1 MANVNT
7 TKATSGDSNLMAAA
21 CYISQIIIPIV
32 VPLIL
37 FFMKKDDKLVR
48 FHALQSMLFTVVMLV
63 VFLVLFILGT
73 IIGIV
78 TLGIGFILM
87 ALGFPLIGLAVFVY
101 MLYVTYKAYKGEY
114 YKIPMIGN
122 FAEKHI

>member
-7 TKATSGDSNLMAAA
+7 TQATSGDSNLMAAA
-21 CYISQIIIPIV
+21 CYVTQIIIPIV

-37 FFMKKDDKLVR
+37 FFIKKDDRLVR
-48 FHALQSMLFTVVMLV
+48 FHALQSMLFTAVMFV
-63 VFLVLFILGT
+63 IVFVLSILGT

-87 ALGFPLIGLAVFVY
+87 ALGFPLIGLAVLVY

>member
-1 MANVNT
+1 MANVNAQ
-7 TKATSGDSNLMAAA
+7 ATSGDSNLMAAA
-21 CYISQIIIPIV
+21 CYVTQIIIPIV

-37 FFMKKDDKLVR
+37 FFIKKDDKLVR

-63 VFLVLFILGT
+63 VFFVLTILGT
-73 IIGIV
+73 ILAIV
-78 TLGIGFILM
+78 TLGIGAILM
-87 ALGFPLIGLAVFVY
+87 VLGFPVLGLAVLVY